1 LRRPTAARP
10 THGMPGDIDRD
21 FRVQILNV
29 AAGFPPRDSK
39 HQRQEGTPMSVDFDT
54 IYIGGQWIS
63 PSSSDK
69 IAIQSPA
76 TGERIGSVT
85 AAGKDDVERAVAA
98 ARTAFDDPH
107 GWSNW
112 EPADR
117 AAVLNEFGAQYL
129 MAAQAMVHTVSQQNG
144 MPISQAAQLEGAVP
158 GMLLTYYAGLI
169 EQLPVSETRHT
180 QIGSRTL
187 VSHDPVGVVAAI
199 TPWNVP
205 QTQAAFK
212 YAAALAAGCTVV
224 LKPSPETPLDAL
236 LLAEIAE
243 KAGLPAGVFNVL
255 PGGTDVGRALVA
267 SAGVDKVSFTGSTWA
282 GREVASTCGRL
293 LKPVTLELGGKSA
306 AVILDDPGLDLSA
319 FADRL
324 FAATLFNT
332 GQMCFGSTRILAPR
346 RRYDEVVD
354 FFTAMA
360 QSLAI
365 GNPLDPNTQIG
376 PLVNAVQRQKV
387 ERYIAQGIA
396 DGGTVTT
403 GGKRPAHLPH
413 GYFIEPT
420 IFAGLDNSSIV
431 AREEIFGPVL
441 TVIAYDDE
449 DDAVRIANDSDY
461 GLGGTVWS
469 PDRDHA
475 VSVAAR
481 IHSGTVGINHY
492 LPDITSPFGGMKNSG
507 IGRELGPEGLR
518 GFQHVKS
525 IFIS

>member
-1 LRRPTAARP
+1 
-10 THGMPGDIDRD
+10 MSID
-21 FRVQILNV
+21 
-29 AAGFPPRDSK
+29 
-39 HQRQEGTPMSVDFDT
+39 MDT
-54 IYIGGQWIS
+54 IYIGGQWVA
-63 PSSSDK
+63 PSSTSK

-76 TGERIGSVT
+76 TGERVGSVI
-85 AAGKDDVERAVAA
+85 AAGERDVDRAVVA
-98 ARTAFDDPH
+98 ARAAFDDPS

-117 AAVLNEFGAQYL
+117 AAVLNEFARRYQL
-129 MAAQAMVHTVSQQNG
+129 AAQDMVRTVCQQNG

-169 EQLPVSETRHT
+169 ENLAVSETRQAPVGT
-180 QIGSRTL
+180 RTL
-187 VSHDPVGVVAAI
+187 VSHVPVGVVAAI

-205 QTQAAFK
+205 QTQSAFK
-212 YAAALAAGCTVV
+212 YVPALAAGCTVV

-255 PGGTDVGRALVA
+255 PGGIDVGRALVA
-267 SAGVDKVSFTGSTWA
+267 SAGVDKVSFTGSTAA

-293 LKPVTLELGGKSA
+293 LRPATLELGGKSA
-306 AVILDDPGLDLSA
+306 AVILDDPGLDLTE

-332 GQMCFGSTRILAPR
+332 GQMCFASTRILAPR

-354 FFTAMA
+354 FCTAMA
-360 QSLAI
+360 QSQTI
-365 GNPLDPNTQIG
+365 SDPLDPNTQIG
-376 PLVNAVQRQKV
+376 PLVNAAQRQKV
-387 ERYIAQGIA
+387 ERYIAQGLA

-403 GGKRPAHLPH
+403 GGKRPPHLPH

-420 IFAGLDNSSIV
+420 IFAGLDNRSAV

-441 TVIAYDDE
+441 AVIAYDDE
-449 DDAVRIANDSDY
+449 DDAIRIANDSEY

-475 VSVAAR
+475 VAVAAR
-481 IHSGTVGINHY
+481 IQSGTVGINHY
-492 LPDITSPFGGMKNSG
+492 LPDITAPYGGIKNSG
-507 IGRELGPEGLR
+507 MGRELGPEGLR
-518 GFQHVKS
+518 GFQHMKS